1 MRQCVGPSC
10 KLLRFSALVGAALSL
25 MAVGC
30 QELSRQKWA
39 VPPVHEPPPVPIGT
53 ARHGKPN
60 VPLPV
65 ADPTLLDESKSP
77 EPATEASH
85 SIIQVVATEEQS
97 DFDGRTE
104 SWVPGRRY
112 CFPED
117 NSDGDHRNGPIFAHG
132 IGSSIFDEPPLLR
145 YPCDE
150 NEDSSESGFL
160 QNESGDKDGDD
171 YALTPSNGT
180 SFNNPRLG
188 SISFKDDVL
197 GLPCLFWD
205 DAKSLCTW
213 QNAIVLGA
221 AAGGAVAIRDNLDK
235 RVRYET
241 AEHPLQWGQGSVV
254 LRQFG
259 EYTYQVPVIAG
270 VYAVSLWTEDERCH
284 EFSMAVISAYSLS
297 AATTVA
303 IKGITNTQRPSTQ
316 FENGHYGFP
325 SYHASSTFCIAAVL
339 DEYYGWKAGLPA
351 YVLAGLVGWSRI
363 DQREHD
369 LSDVVFGSVLGFVIG
384 KTVAAAHLDRNS
396 RFRVT
401 PYYEAQNR
409 TTGITVETKF

>member
-1 MRQCVGPSC
+1 MRQCAGPSC
-10 KLLRFSALVGAALSL
+10 KLLALFGAALSL
-25 MAVGC
+25 LAVGC
-30 QELSRQKWA
+30 QELSRQKWN
-39 VPPVHEPPPVPIGT
+39 VPPEIEPPRAAVRTKRLDKPI
-53 ARHGKPN
+53 ASR
-60 VPLPV
+60 PV
-65 ADPTLLDESKSP
+65 ANPALFDESKPP
-77 EPATEASH
+77 ESTTPENG
-85 SIIQVVATEEQS
+85 SILQVSATEEES

-104 SWVPGRRY
+104 SWLPGRGY

-117 NSDGDHRNGPIFAHG
+117 NSDGDRRYGPIFAHG

-150 NEDSSESGFL
+150 NGDSSESGFVP
-160 QNESGDKDGDD
+160 NESGNQNGGD
-171 YALTPSNGT
+171 YTLTPSDGS

-188 SISFKDDVL
+188 SFSFKDDL
-197 GLPCLFWD
+197 IGLPCLLWD

-221 AAGGAVAIRDNLDK
+221 AAGGAVAIRNNFDK

-259 EYTYQVPVIAG
+259 EFAYQVPVIAG

-284 EFSMAVISAYSLS
+284 EFSMAVVSAYSLS

-369 LSDVVFGSVLGFVIG
+369 LSDVVFGSILGFVIG
-384 KTVAAAHLDRNS
+384 KSVAAAHLDRNS

-409 TTGITVETKF
+409 TTGVTIETKF